1 MLIRPLPRESA
12 VKGLILLMPEALM
25 SVHEFDLNHFE
36 ILTWVFVPAL
46 IKLLHGADFVL
57 NEAAEM
63 RWLKSPVVSW

>member
-1 MLIRPLPRESA
+1 
-12 VKGLILLMPEALM
+12 MPVALM

-46 IKLLHGADFVL
+46 IKLLRGADFVL

-63 RWLKSPVVSW
+63 RW